1 MSELHQI
8 RESIASLQMQRG
20 ILGDEVVDRAVAA
33 LNQQAEALE
42 RERQQSTEAE
52 RKRVTVIFADVSG
65 FTSLSE
71 TGDAEDIRNWLNA
84 CFSELGKVTARYG
97 GYIDK
102 FIGDEM
108 MVLFGAPRAIED
120 HAARALRAALDMRRV
135 LNEFCDKHK
144 LHADVNMHFGINSGL
159 VIAGAVGADDN
170 REYTVIGDA
179 VNVAARLAARAEAGQ
194 ILVGG
199 ATAHVVGDAF
209 AFRDL
214 GSMELEGRVGS
225 VPVFELEEAR
235 ESLAVSAELDIPSG
249 PLVGREWESHVLR
262 EVFDEVVTRRSARS
276 VTIVGLAGIGKSR
289 IVREFR
295 RWIQA
300 ERPDTLVLQG
310 EALPHMATTPYFTMA
325 SVIRNGFRLREG
337 EATETIRQRLGEVL
351 AAAGIHDV
359 DVLSGLQAIVGA
371 EATTQDVAPHDR
383 KAQVF
388 AASTKVLSELA
399 TRSQTAV
406 IVVFEDLHWTD
417 DLSLELIEHLMTS
430 LATTPVLFLMTMR
443 PLLDNESKGRE
454 FELRL
459 PKETH
464 TRIALRELDHRA
476 SQTLVRSLVPAI
488 QGSRLAVDAIVRK
501 GQGNPFFIEAIIG
514 SLLDRGVIAKAGDQ
528 RIVER
533 SVETADVPDTVWAV
547 LAERIDRLSREE
559 KRVVQMASIV
569 GRSFWEGLV
578 HELSA
583 LPAGKYLQALNQR
596 EFVDRLGPA
605 AFANDWEW
613 TFKHVLVQEV
623 AYSGLLRETRRA
635 GHSAAAE
642 WLNQRLGGQRQEYAT
657 LLVYHYERAE
667 NWDKTAEF
675 AEAAG
680 DRAVSLFAHRE
691 AKNFFIQAIDA
702 LERLSRSD
710 DVSRR
715 RIDLALKLADVTF
728 YAPME
733 DVHERLVVAEE
744 LAKRLGEPE
753 RKLRVGAA
761 LASWLYVAGK
771 NAAAVRLAEQCV
783 AAAGE
788 DFEEFLAVPLN
799 IIGRT
804 EFALGNFPR
813 CIEFLE
819 RSRNV
824 TQRVREQRAWAEGPG
839 QIQGFL
845 GLAYALSG
853 EVEKGENLI
862 LDALALAEAND
873 DLRRIAAGHMYF
885 SIFRVAIGKLEG
897 VRHHLEEAIRLSEET
912 GDATITYVC
921 LGYLGAMHSLQDE
934 LHEAA
939 EYLDRSITIATQ
951 LDTKAYVPLFLAF
964 RAEVDL
970 RAGRFESALNW
981 AKRAVD
987 AGRRTTEAL
996 RLLGWALHFSTP
1008 DSRPDAEAAF
1018 RASADLAK
1026 KGGALVF
1033 YVRTIS
1039 DYAAYL
1045 RMIGDDA
1052 GAAPLERE
1060 ASSIIRERGLTTM
1073 PIRPP
1078 VPPGLALPSK

>member
-1 MSELHQI
+1 MSDLHQI
-8 RESIASLQMQRG
+8 RESIASLQMQRR
-20 ILGDEVVDRAVAA
+20 ILGDDVVDRAVAA
-33 LNQQAEALE
+33 LEQQAEALE
-42 RERQQSTEAE
+42 RERHQSNEAE
-52 RKRVTVIFADVSG
+52 RKHVTVIFADVSG

-84 CFSELGKVTARYG
+84 CFSELAKVTARYG

-120 HAARALRAALDMRRV
+120 HAARALRAALDMRLV
-135 LNEFCDKHK
+135 FNEFCDKRK
-144 LHADVNMHFGINSGL
+144 LHADVNMHFGINSGV
-159 VIAGAVGADDN
+159 VIAGAMGADDN
-170 REYTVIGDA
+170 REYTVMGDA

-199 ATAHVVGDAF
+199 GTAHIVGDAF

-225 VPVFELEEAR
+225 VPVLELDEAR
-235 ESLAVSAELDIPSG
+235 ETPSVPAESDLSLG
-249 PLVGREWESHVLR
+249 PLVGREWEIHALQ
-262 EVFDEVVTRRSARS
+262 EVFDETVTRRCARS

-289 IVREFR
+289 IVREFHT
-295 RWIQA
+295 WIQA
-300 ERPDTLVLQG
+300 EHPDTLVVQG
-310 EALPHMATTPYFTMA
+310 EALPHMVTTPYFTMA

-337 EATETIRQRLGEVL
+337 EAIETIRRRLGEVL
-351 AAAGIHDV
+351 AVVGIDDD
-359 DVLSGLQAIVGA
+359 DVLVGLQALVGA
-371 EATTQDVAPHDR
+371 EVMTQEVAPHDR

-388 AASTKVLSELA
+388 AACTKVLRELA
-399 TRSQTAV
+399 MRSRTAV
-406 IVVFEDLHWTD
+406 IVVFEDLHWAD
-417 DLSLELIEHLMTS
+417 DLSLELIEHLMTN
-430 LATTPVLFLMTMR
+430 LATMPVLFLMTMR
-443 PLLDNESKGRE
+443 PLLDDESKGRE

-459 PKETH
+459 KETH
-464 TRIALRELDHRA
+464 IRIALKELDQSA
-476 SQTLVRSLVPAI
+476 SQTLVRTLIPAI

-514 SLLDRGVIAKAGDQ
+514 SLLDRGVIAKGADQ

-547 LAERIDRLSREE
+547 LAERIDRLSHEE

-635 GHSAAAE
+635 GHSAAAA
-642 WLNQRLGGQRQEYAT
+642 WLDQRLGAQRQEYST

-691 AKNFFIQAIDA
+691 AKNSYIQAIDA
-702 LERLSRSD
+702 LARLPSSD

-715 RIDLALKLADVTF
+715 RIDVTLKLADVTF

-733 DVHERLVVAEE
+733 DVHKMLTVAEE
-744 LAKRLGEPE
+744 LAKMLADPE

-771 NAAAVRLAEQCV
+771 NAAAVQLAEQCV
-783 AAAGE
+783 ASAGE
-788 DFEEFLAVPLN
+788 DFEELLAVPLN

-804 EFALGNFPR
+804 EFANGNFPR
-813 CIEFLE
+813 CIEFLQ
-819 RSRNV
+819 RSRNI

-839 QIQGFL
+839 QLQGFL

-853 EVEKGENLI
+853 EIEKGENLI
-862 LDALALAEAND
+862 LDGLALSETNN

-885 SIFRVAIGKLEG
+885 SIFRVATGKLDG
-897 VRHHLEEAIRLSEET
+897 VRHHLQEAIRLSEET

-921 LGYLGAMHSLQDE
+921 LGYLGAMHALQDE
-934 LHEAA
+934 LQEAA
-939 EYLDRSITIATQ
+939 EYLDRSIAIATE
-951 LDTKAYVPLFLAF
+951 LDTKAYVPLLLAF

-981 AKRAVD
+981 AKRAVE

-1008 DSRPDAEAAF
+1008 NSRRDAEAAF
-1018 RASADLAK
+1018 QSSADLAR

-1045 RMIGDDA
+1045 RIVGDDA
-1052 GAAPLERE
+1052 AAAPLERE

-1078 VPPGLALPSK
+1078 VPPGLALPSR